1 MAIWTSIGK
10 TRGLCGASLLL
21 MLGISGYIGTR
32 ERALQ
37 AVSVP
42 VSRVSYVV
50 EENEEDS
57 FERASEKL
65 RAEREREVA
74 LLQKVVEDDDIDSE
88 TRRDASSQ
96 ITVLAERMEL
106 EHRLEVCLEEMGFN
120 QTACISSANGI
131 TVICPMDCIEGD
143 HDRLRMI
150 DAICGLTGHDA
161 GDIKIILSKK

>member
-74 LLQKVVEDDDIDSE
+74 LLQKVVEDDDIDS
-88 TRRDASSQ
+88 
-96 ITVLAERMEL
+96 
-106 EHRLEVCLEEMGFN
+106 
-120 QTACISSANGI
+120 
-131 TVICPMDCIEGD
+131 
-143 HDRLRMI
+143 
-150 DAICGLTGHDA
+150 
-161 GDIKIILSKK
+161 